1 MIPTVFIVSP
11 EAYTQEMIARVA
23 TLTLALIPAL
33 LAQATTRAKVSDYP
47 AHTKLPSMEI
57 GVEYLLNSIPL
68 DKGMYLAKD
77 HLILDV
83 AIFPSSPAGV
93 NVSTSQFTLRL
104 NRKTILYPDSPGAVA
119 SSLKYPDWQT
129 RPTMTAEAG
138 AGNGSVILGAPPPVA
153 RFPGD
158 RRADR
163 PASVPRVPEPP
174 NPTGEPKPVE
184 QPIDTQL
191 AIAAL
196 PEGPSEKPV
205 KGLLFFAFS
214 GKTKSIRSL
223 DLIYEGGE
231 GSSKAIIP
239 LF

>member
-1 MIPTVFIVSP
+1 VNNKTSL
-11 EAYTQEMIARVA
+11 YT
-23 TLTLALIPAL
+23 
-33 LAQATTRAKVSDYP
+33 D
-47 AHTKLPSMEI
+47 
-57 GVEYLLNSIPL
+57 
-68 DKGMYLAKD
+68 
-77 HLILDV
+77 
-83 AIFPSSPAGV
+83 SS
-93 NVSTSQFTLRL
+93 
-104 NRKTILYPDSPGAVA
+104 GAVA

-163 PASVPRVPEPP
+163 PLPLPRAPEPP
-174 NPTGEPKPVE
+174 NPTGEPKAAE
-184 QPIDTQL
+184 QPIETQM

-196 PEGPSEKPV
+196 PEGPSGKPV
-205 KGLLFFAFS
+205 KGLLFFPFS

-231 GSSKAIIP
+231 RIPKAIIP

>member
-1 MIPTVFIVSP
+1 
-11 EAYTQEMIARVA
+11 
-23 TLTLALIPAL
+23 LALLPAL
-33 LAQATTRAKVSDYP
+33 LAQDATRSKVSDYP
-47 AHTKLPSMEI
+47 AHTKMPSMEI

-77 HLILDV
+77 HLVLDV
-83 AIFPSSPAGV
+83 AIFPSTPAGI
-93 NVSTSQFTLRL
+93 NISASQFTLRV
-104 NRKTILYPDSPGAVA
+104 NNKTILYTDSPGAVA

-129 RPTMTAEAG
+129 RPTMTAEAR

-174 NPTGEPKPVE
+174 NPTGQPKAAD
-184 QPIDTQL
+184 QPIETQM

-196 PEGPSEKPV
+196 PEGPSEKLV

-231 GSSKAIIP
+231 GIPKAIIP